1 MANQLVKIS
10 YSLMFYV
17 EAAVMIAV
25 TILLIAF
32 FREVR
37 HLGITVSVPSAV
49 RHEDEC
55 SVTPVSYTHLTLP
68 TILRV

>member
-37 HLGITVSVPSAV
+37 HLGIT
-49 RHEDEC
+49 C
-55 SVTPVSYTHLTLP
+55 LLYTS
-68 TILRV
+68 RCV